1 MGSSKPSVCTD
12 TRTPHSRAVFPTV
25 YLSKSWLL
33 TRLAAR
39 ERLAF
44 VRLSAAKS
52 AGRDTKRS
60 PSPPSSG
67 WGQFVRRIVVN
78 PLPTPH
84 LRPTILWPSPTPA
97 TPHQPPSSPRTL
109 PNDDQTAPSPAT
121 VATHAQISGPGPPAL
136 ASRRH
141 ASRIVDPVVI
151 TSSIT
156 NTNRP
161 PRSAPSLAIP
171 RRDSLIVPATFLRR
185 DASDNVACA
194 GRCDLANHD
203 SRRTPS
209 SPATP
214 SASTDA

>member
-78 PLPTPH
+78 SLPTPH
-84 LRPTILWPSPTPA
+84 LRPAILPALPHPGSP
-97 TPHQPPSSPRTL
+97 
-109 PNDDQTAPSPAT
+109 
-121 VATHAQISGPGPPAL
+121 PPAL
-136 ASRRH
+136 ILAPDPSKRRSNRPCPCHRRH
-141 ASRIVDPVVI
+141 ARP
-151 TSSIT
+151 
-156 NTNRP
+156 NLGPRP
-161 PRSAPSLAIP
+161 PGTRQSAACFPHRRP
-171 RRDSLIVPATFLRR
+171 RRHHVID
-185 DASDNVACA
+185 
-194 GRCDLANHD
+194 HQHQ
-203 SRRTPS
+203 
-209 SPATP
+209 SPAAFRREPRHPTTRQP
-214 SASTDA
+214 HRSRHVSAT